1 VSYIYYLHHG
11 NLICKS
17 KRNRDES
24 VNEKVAAAGFEP
36 ALLLVD
42 ARGNIREPGEIQ

>member
-1 VSYIYYLHHG
+1 M
-11 NLICKS
+11 ICKS